1 VSAGYLYR
9 TPWTVERTSLPPG
22 HREVLGEPQL

>member
-9 TPWTVERTSLPPG
+9 TPWTVERTSLRSSRGARRAPA
-22 HREVLGEPQL
+22 L